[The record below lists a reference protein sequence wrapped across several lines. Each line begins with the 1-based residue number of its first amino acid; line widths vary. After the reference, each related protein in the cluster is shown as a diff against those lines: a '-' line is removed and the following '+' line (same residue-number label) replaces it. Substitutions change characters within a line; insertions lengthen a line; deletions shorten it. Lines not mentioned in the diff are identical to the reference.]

1 MATSKFVKA
10 NEKIAESVT
19 SGFQKISDAVVSG
32 YTKIEDKFVDR
43 YLTKEGET
51 IDQAKKRLK
60 QEQEAPE
67 KDNKA
72 HTR

>member
-32 YTKIEDKFVDR
+32 YTKSR
-43 YLTKEGET
+43 TNSST
-51 IDQAKKRLK
+51 A
-60 QEQEAPE
+60 
-67 KDNKA
+67 
-72 HTR
+72 T